1 MELLEKDHKIAI
13 LHMFKKI
20 KEEFK
25 ILQRNKRLLKL
36 TEQIW
41 VEKKSS
47 KPEFTNSKAGA
58 FDKLSNLFS
67 SLFPHL

>member
-47 KPEFTNSKAGA
+47 KPEFLK
-58 FDKLSNLFS
+58 
-67 SLFPHL
+67 